1 MKLTDEMI
9 AKAAKDYEQSTL
21 DSLSFTEHAFSPA
34 FERRMKRLIRRQ
46 EQSAGCVYFRRAVC
60 ASLAIVLCVGAFL
73 MLHPEAR
80 AAVVQW
86 VKERFESL
94 TYYYS
99 SGDVE
104 PTTDQTD
111 ALPTSYDF
119 GWLPEGYTLYLR
131 VDQENDGSII
141 YENESGDFIYLNY
154 YNDNWDGKSAFTYE
168 GGSYKTVTVNGRD
181 AELFI
186 EDDINAGNYI
196 VWTSEDNR
204 VMFQVFGRC
213 EEDILIR
220 LAENV
225 IPVDPDADQTEPLPT
240 SYELG
245 WLPEGY
251 VFYTRVDQETGGSVY
266 YQNESGYYIVLT
278 YLYDY
283 EDGMIAI
290 LHETSTLKKVTVN
303 GCDADLY
310 LEEDP
315 AEASS
320 LVWIGKDNR
329 ELFTV
334 IGVCEEDVLIK
345 IAENVISVQ
354 Q

>member
-46 EQSAGCVYFRRAVC
+46 ELSMGYVYFRRAVC
-60 ASLAIVLCVGAFL
+60 AILAIVLCVGAFL
-73 MLHPEAR
+73 MLHTEAR
-80 AAVVQW
+80 AAVVKW
-86 VKERFESL
+86 LKERFDSL

-99 SGDVE
+99 SGE
-104 PTTDQTD
+104 GKLTTDPTD
-111 ALPTSYDF
+111 AISTSYD
-119 GWLPEGYTLYLR
+119 
-131 VDQENDGSII
+131 
-141 YENESGDFIYLNY
+141 
-154 YNDNWDGKSAFTYE
+154 
-168 GGSYKTVTVNGRD
+168 
-181 AELFI
+181 
-186 EDDINAGNYI
+186 
-196 VWTSEDNR
+196 
-204 VMFQVFGRC
+204 
-213 EEDILIR
+213 
-220 LAENV
+220 
-225 IPVDPDADQTEPLPT
+225 
-240 SYELG
+240 LG

-251 VFYTRVDQETGGSVY
+251 SFYTRVDQETGGSVY

-283 EDGMIAI
+283 EDGMIAV
-290 LHETSTLKKVTVN
+290 LHETSTLKKATVN

-310 LEEDP
+310 LEKDP
-315 AEASS
+315 NEASS